1 MHHVGH
7 VDWDFSEP
15 PAGYTGSAEGYAS
28 SCLVGSH
35 TGAVHTD
42 LSISKLEPGGW
53 TGLHLHS
60 FESAVYVL
68 GGTPVLNIDG
78 HQNQLRAGDY
88 ALLPI
93 GMPHGWANPADGGGQ
108 ARLLVHSTPQRRP
121 PGQRPADTFFLPADS
136 AFLRADSAFLRADSA
151 APPARPSLVN
161 SPVSRYLGHY
171 AGTPPQQEALRVD
184 DRVRDR
190 EPAGMDTAL
199 LAYSGISVKMM
210 VDRGLGA
217 ELLVMFM
224 VDYEPGGAAQAHDH
238 PFEEAYFFL
247 EGVIEAELDGIAY
260 KLRAG
265 DVLFAGVGSTHGFY
279 NTSGGRVRWIETQAP
294 QPPGRHSYRWTGP
307 WQHLES
313 QTSGNT
319 GRPWLRT

>member
-1 MHHVGH
+1 MRSQGRPVLPDVCDQVDGTRRCGIHHVGH
-7 VDWDFSEP
+7 VDWDFTEP
-15 PAGYTGSAEGYAS
+15 PAGYAGSAEGYSS

-42 LSISKLEPGGW
+42 LSVSKLEPGGW

-68 GGTPVLNIDG
+68 VGTPVLNIDG
-78 HQNQLRAGDY
+78 HQNRLHAGDY

-121 PGQRPADTFFLPADS
+121 HGQRPADTFFLPADS
-136 AFLRADSAFLRADSA
+136 A
-151 APPARPSLVN
+151 ARSSPVE

-171 AGTPPQQEALRVD
+171 KGTPPQAEALRVD

-190 EPAGMDTAL
+190 APVGMDTAL
-199 LAYSGISVKMM
+199 LAYSGIPAKMM

-217 ELLVMFM
+217 ELLVMLM

-238 PFEEAYFFL
+238 PS
-247 EGVIEAELDGIAY
+247 
-260 KLRAG
+260 RRR
-265 DVLFAGVGSTHGFY
+265 
-279 NTSGGRVRWIETQAP
+279 TSSWKGR
-294 QPPGRHSYRWTGP
+294 
-307 WQHLES
+307 
-313 QTSGNT
+313 
-319 GRPWLRT
+319 

>member
-7 VDWDFSEP
+7 VDWEFSGP
-15 PAGYTGSAEGYAS
+15 PDGYAGSAAGYAS
-28 SCLVGSH
+28 STLVGRQ

-42 LSISKLEPGGW
+42 LAVSQLEPGGW

-68 GGTPVLNIDG
+68 AGTPVLNIDG
-78 HQNQLRAGDY
+78 HHCQLRTGDY

-93 GMPHGWANPADGGGQ
+93 GMPHGWANPAGEQ

-121 PGQRPADTFFLPADS
+121 PGHRTGETFFMAGDPAGS
-136 AFLRADSAFLRADSA
+136 RA
-151 APPARPSLVN
+151 APPVLLNA
-161 SPVSRYLGHY
+161 VSRYLGHY

-217 ELLVMFM
+217 ELLTMFM

-238 PFEEAYFFL
+238 PFEETYYFL
-247 EGVIEAELDGIAY
+247 EGTIEAELDGATY
-260 KLRAG
+260 TLGAG

-279 NTSGGRVRWIETQAP
+279 NTGTGRVRWIETQAP
-294 QPPGRHSYRWTGP
+294 QPPGRHSYRWSGL
-307 WQHLES
+307 WQRLES
-313 QTSGNT
+313 QTRDNT
-319 GRPWLRT
+319 GRPWLRA

>member
-7 VDWDFSEP
+7 VDWGFSEP
-15 PAGYTGSAEGYAS
+15 PAGYAGSAEGYAS

-68 GGTPVLNIDG
+68 AGTPVLNIDG

-93 GMPHGWANPADGGGQ
+93 GMPHGWANPAGGGGQ
-108 ARLLVHSTPQRRP
+108 ARLLVHGTPQRRP

-136 AFLRADSAFLRADSA
+136 AAH
-151 APPARPSLVN
+151 PARPSLVN
-161 SPVSRYLGHY
+161 SPASRYLGHY

>member
-1 MHHVGH
+1 MHHVGR
-7 VDWDFSEP
+7 VDWEFSEP
-15 PAGYTGSAEGYAS
+15 SAGYAGSAEGYS
-28 SCLVGSH
+28 SSSLVGAH

-42 LSISKLEPGGW
+42 LSISKLAPGGW

-68 GGTPVLNIDG
+68 AGAPALNIDG
-78 HQNQLRAGDY
+78 QHHQLRAGDY

-93 GMPHGWANPADGGGQ
+93 GMPHGWANPSAEQ
-108 ARLLVHSTPQRRP
+108 ARILALSTPQRRSA
-121 PGQRPADTFFLPADS
+121 GQRPGDTFFLPADS
-136 AFLRADSAFLRADSA
+136 AADGHP
-151 APPARPSLVN
+151 APPDLRN
-161 SPVSRYLGHY
+161 PVSRYIGHY
-171 AGTPPQQEALRVD
+171 EGTPPQREALRVD
-184 DRVRDR
+184 DRVRGRD
-190 EPAGMDTAL
+190 PAGMDTAL

-217 ELLVMFM
+217 ELLTMFM

-247 EGVIEAELDGIAY
+247 EGEIEAELDGTAY
-260 KLRAG
+260 KLGAG

-279 NTSGGRVRWIETQAP
+279 NTGSGQVRWIETQAP

-313 QTSGNT
+313 QTRGNT

>member
-15 PAGYTGSAEGYAS
+15 PAGYAGSAEGYS
-28 SCLVGSH
+28 SFSLVGSH

-42 LSISKLEPGGW
+42 LTISKIEPGGW

-68 GGTPVLNIDG
+68 AGAPVLNIDG
-78 HQNQLRAGDY
+78 HQNRLRAGDY

-93 GMPHGWANPADGGGQ
+93 GMPHGWANPSGGQ

-121 PGQRPADTFFLPADS
+121 PGQRPGDTFFLPAGAES
-136 AFLRADSAFLRADSA
+136 R
-151 APPARPSLVN
+151 PATRPAHSPISSPAHN
-161 SPVSRYLGHY
+161 QISSPVSRYLGHY

-247 EGVIEAELDGIAY
+247 EGEIEAELDGIAY

-279 NTSGGRVRWIETQAP
+279 NTGRGRVRWIETQAP

-307 WQHLES
+307 WQRLES

-319 GRPWLRT
+319 GRPWLRI

>member
-1 MHHVGH
+1 MS
-7 VDWDFSEP
+7 WP
-15 PAGYTGSAEGYAS
+15 
-28 SCLVGSH
+28 
-35 TGAVHTD
+35 
-42 LSISKLEPGGW
+42 
-53 TGLHLHS
+53 
-60 FESAVYVL
+60 
-68 GGTPVLNIDG
+68 GTPVLNIDG
-78 HQNQLRAGDY
+78 HKNQLRSGDY

-93 GMPHGWANPADGGGQ
+93 GMPHGWANPSGGQ
-108 ARLLVHSTPQRRP
+108 ARLLVHSTPQRRSA
-121 PGQRPADTFFLPADS
+121 GQRPGDTFFLPADS
-136 AFLRADSAFLRADSA
+136 VVSGDGAAPALLDPS
-151 APPARPSLVN
+151 APPALR

-184 DRVRDR
+184 GRVRDR

-247 EGVIEAELDGIAY
+247 EGEIDAELDGTAY
-260 KLRAG
+260 RLRAG

-279 NTSGGRVRWIETQAP
+279 NTGRGRVRWIETQAP

-307 WQHLES
+307 WQRLES

-319 GRPWLRT
+319 GRPWLHI

>member
-15 PAGYTGSAEGYAS
+15 PAGYAGSAEGYAS

-68 GGTPVLNIDG
+68 AGTPVLNIDG

-121 PGQRPADTFFLPADS
+121 AGRRPADTFFLPAD
-136 AFLRADSAFLRADSA
+136 AAARQ
-151 APPARPSLVN
+151 APPGAAN
-161 SPVSRYLGHY
+161 GPVSRYVGHY

-247 EGVIEAELDGIAY
+247 DGEIEAELDGIAY
-260 KLRAG
+260 KLGAG
-265 DVLFAGVGSTHGFY
+265 DVLFAGVGATHGFY
-279 NTSGGRVRWIETQAP
+279 NTGRGRVRWIETQAP

-319 GRPWLRT
+319 GRPWLRI

>member
-7 VDWDFSEP
+7 VDWDFSGP
-15 PAGYTGSAEGYAS
+15 PAQDAGSAAGYSS
-28 SCLVGSH
+28 SCLVGAH
-35 TGAVHTD
+35 NGAVHTD

-68 GGTPVLNIDG
+68 AGAPVLNLDG

-93 GMPHGWANPADGGGQ
+93 GMPHGWANPADEQ

-121 PGQRPADTFFLPADS
+121 PGQRPGDTFFLPA
-136 AFLRADSAFLRADSA
+136 
-151 APPARPSLVN
+151 ARPSSVN

-171 AGTPPQQEALRVD
+171 EGTPPQHEALRVD

-247 EGVIEAELDGIAY
+247 EGEIEAELDGMAY
-260 KLRAG
+260 RLRAG

-279 NTSGGRVRWIETQAP
+279 NTGRGRVRWIETQAP

-307 WQHLES
+307 WQRLES

-319 GRPWLRT
+319 GRPWLLT

>member
-1 MHHVGH
+1 
-7 VDWDFSEP
+7 
-15 PAGYTGSAEGYAS
+15 
-28 SCLVGSH
+28 
-35 TGAVHTD
+35 VHTD
-42 LSISKLEPGGW
+42 LSISKLELGGW

-68 GGTPVLNIDG
+68 AGAPVLNLDG
-78 HQNQLRAGDY
+78 HHHQLRASDY

-93 GMPHGWANPADGGGQ
+93 GMPHGWANPAGEQ

-121 PGQRPADTFFLPADS
+121 AGQRPGDTFFLPVAQGTS
-136 AFLRADSAFLRADSA
+136 GHET
-151 APPARPSLVN
+151 PPPVK

-184 DRVRDR
+184 NRVRDR

-199 LAYSGISVKMM
+199 LAYSGISVKLM

-238 PFEEAYFFL
+238 PFEEAYFFP
-247 EGVIEAELDGIAY
+247 ELDGIAY
-260 KLRAG
+260 KLGAG

-279 NTSGGRVRWIETQAP
+279 NTGSGRVRWIETQAP

-307 WQHLES
+307 WQRLEA
-313 QTSGNT
+313 QTRGTS